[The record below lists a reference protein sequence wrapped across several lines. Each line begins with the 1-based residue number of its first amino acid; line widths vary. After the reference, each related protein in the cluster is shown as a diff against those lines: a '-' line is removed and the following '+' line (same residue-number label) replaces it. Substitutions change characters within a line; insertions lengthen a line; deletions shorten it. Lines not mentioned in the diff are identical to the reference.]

1 MGKKEMKVEKKRI
14 YLSCPTMHGEEQEFI
29 KEAFDTNWVAPLGP
43 NVNALEKEMAAYTGA
58 GHASALSAGTAAIHL
73 ALRILGI
80 GEGDIVFAPTLTFS
94 ATCNPII
101 YEKATPVFIDSE
113 RDTWNVSPDALRKAF
128 EKYEKPKAV
137 IIVHLYG
144 TPAKLSEIME
154 ICEEH
159 NVPIIEDAAE
169 SLSSTYKGK
178 HTGTFGKTGIYSFNG
193 NKIITTSGGGML
205 VSADE
210 AITKKATFLATQAR
224 DPARHYQ
231 HSQIG
236 FNYRMSNIT
245 AGIGRGQL
253 LHLEEHKALKK
264 KIYKQYKEAFA
275 DIPELSMN
283 PLNPD
288 GDANCWLSCIT
299 IDPSCKVTPNMVM
312 DALEAENIES
322 RPIWKP
328 MHLQPVF
335 AEYDF
340 VTDRGSK
347 LDTGDMTSVSEDI
360 FNRGLCLPSDIKN
373 TEEDMEG
380 IIKIVRNCFGK

>member
-288 GDANCWLSCIT
+288 GEANCWLSCIT